1 MSALKMIQIKN
12 INLNNQTLTPLLKEK
27 LQKQGYFSNTSAKDE
42 IKITNTK
49 TNELE
54 IIKQNFEKIKKQQG
68 LTGKFWDTIKNL
80 FHLKTGSKFVEQ
92 SIKEYSEGKI
102 AKEKVLEILD
112 KYHEGQNI
120 SVDIMANIISGIASV
135 GIFSLAASSFSLPVA
150 MLLSFSTGAV
160 TKVGSKLFS
169 AKTNNREY
177 NNRNMQYDILTGGVN
192 GLLAPIANGLGSTL
206 EKVAASKLGLEIS
219 KDVAKNST
227 KSIFK
232 TMLMNQNVE
241 IIGKNSAKKALAVG
255 AGMLAGSALSGAAD
269 NATRGALEG
278 QDSHNILKS
287 AQNGLLG
294 GLILAPIIGGG
305 FKLAVKLGKVIKNK

>member
-1 MSALKMIQIKN
+1 MIQIKN
-12 INLNNQTLTPLLKEK
+12 INLNNQMLTPLLKER
-27 LQKQGYFSNTSAKDE
+27 LQKQGGFSCKNVKDE
-42 IKITNTK
+42 IKLTNTK
-49 TNELE
+49 TNEFE
-54 IIKQNFEKIKKQQG
+54 IIKQEFEKIKKQQG

-80 FHLKTGSKFVEQ
+80 LHLKTGSKFVEQ
-92 SIKEYSEGKI
+92 SMREYSEGKI

-120 SVDIMANIISGIASV
+120 SVDIAADIISGIASV
-135 GIFSLAASSFSLPVA
+135 GIFSLAVGSFSLPVA
-150 MLLSFSTGAV
+150 MLLSFGTGAA

-206 EKVAASKLGLEIS
+206 EKAIGSKLGLEIS
-219 KDVAKNST
+219 KDAAKSGA
-227 KSIFK
+227 KSMFK
-232 TMLMNQNVE
+232 TILMNQNLE
-241 IIGKNSAKKALAVG
+241 IIGESSVKKALVVG

-278 QDSHNILKS
+278 QDSYNILNS
-287 AQNGLLG
+287 AKNGLLG
-294 GLILAPIIGGG
+294 GLILAPVIGGG
-305 FKLAVKLGKVIKNK
+305 FKLAAKLGKIIKNR